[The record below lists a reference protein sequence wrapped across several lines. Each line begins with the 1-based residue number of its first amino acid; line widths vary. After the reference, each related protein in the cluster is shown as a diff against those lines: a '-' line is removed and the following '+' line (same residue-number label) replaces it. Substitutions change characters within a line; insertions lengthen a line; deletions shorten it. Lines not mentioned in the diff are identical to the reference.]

1 MKTVKIKSLT
11 LNNYRCFSGERE
23 FHADFGQK
31 TRVSGKNGSGKSTVM
46 NAVMEMLTGKNA
58 DGTQA
63 DNVRPIVNGQEVE
76 GVDVERTIVLD
87 IDGKETGIKKITKQK
102 RERVDG
108 EMQYVP
114 GSNVNSYTVDGIAF
128 NQKKLDEF
136 ISDNICPPETL
147 LACCNPNAFLSLKS
161 TTDMRAFLEKMA
173 GFDLNEYIKSLG
185 AEFAEVEEITKGHPI
200 EQVQKTLNKQLTDQK
215 KATTK
220 AETEWK
226 YEKAKAV
233 DSGVDDIT
241 RLTEQKVRY
250 ENQIAILDE
259 QEKSLD
265 DVMAAYDQ
273 KSKYILDLKFEQSE
287 FVRKANEGLVQQ
299 RKTLDCEIFSLN
311 QDMKSAENSL
321 RMAEM
326 DLKHASM
333 GVERHAADVKKAQ
346 EDWKKCNEKGFA
358 DNQLKTIQEEE
369 FDKDSLICPTCGQK
383 FPPER
388 EIAIRTDFEKKK
400 AERIRIEEAEKV
412 AFEEYKDKELARI
425 TESGNKAAKDLK
437 EAKKA
442 QAEAERKVTELKR
455 KITSLAM
462 KIQQKQTELSK
473 LPESVDLSD
482 NAEYRKIT
490 VEIAQAE
497 AALREMNNGSEQRRE
512 IKDKRNGFIRECA
525 KLDAEINN
533 IHRKKQAHEE
543 EVEKLYQA
551 FRESSQKEADILRKR
566 DILKNFSIK
575 KNERIASMIN
585 PVFGEFQFEFLEF
598 TQDGNPVETCRMVS
612 NGIEYKDFNHSKKI
626 LAQAD
631 LVRGFQRIVNV
642 QLPVF
647 LDDTE
652 SVNDELLPDFDNQ
665 MILLKVTKDD
675 LKVECIDEYM
685 ANLDRSYEQLS
696 KNQTISFSMDELR
709 DMESDDWK
717 PTQKIKDF
725 MERMNNE

>member
-1 MKTVKIKSLT
+1 MKTVKIKSIT
-11 LNNYRCFSGERE
+11 LNNYRCFNGERE

-46 NAVMEMLTGKNA
+46 NAVMEVLTGKNA

-76 GVDVERTIVLD
+76 GVDVERTVVLD
-87 IDGKETGIKKITKQK
+87 IDGKETEIKKITKQK

-108 EMQYVP
+108 VMQYVP

-185 AEFAEVEEITKGHPI
+185 AEFAEVEEITRGHSL
-200 EQVQKTLNKQLTDQK
+200 EAVAKTLNKQLTDQK

-233 DSGVDDIT
+233 DSGEDDVT
-241 RLTEQKVRY
+241 RLTEQKVSY
-250 ENQIAILDE
+250 ENQISILDE
-259 QEKSLD
+259 QEKSLN

-273 KSKYILDLKFEQSE
+273 KSKDILDLKFEQSE
-287 FVRKANEGLVQQ
+287 IVRKANEGLVNQ
-299 RKTLDCEIFSLN
+299 KKKLN
-311 QDMKSAENSL
+311 EDAFLLEHEKKIAENDL
-321 RMAEM
+321 RMSEI
-326 DLKHASM
+326 DLKHTSM
-333 GVERHAADVKKAQ
+333 GAERHTAEIRKAQ
-346 EDWKKCNEKGFA
+346 EDWKKCNEKEFA
-358 DNQLKTIQEEE
+358 DNQLKAIQEEE

-400 AERIRIEEAEKV
+400 AERIRIAEAEKV

-425 TESGNKAAKDLK
+425 TESGNKAAVDLK

-442 QAEAERKVTELKR
+442 QEEAERKIAELKQ
-455 KITSLAM
+455 KITSFAM
-462 KIQQKQTELSK
+462 EIHQKQDELSK

-482 NAEYRKIT
+482 NKEYQYLSMNIILAET
-490 VEIAQAE
+490 
-497 AALREMNNGSEQRRE
+497 ALHEMENGSEQRRE
-512 IKDKRNGFIRECA
+512 ITDKRNGFIRECA
-525 KLDAEINN
+525 KIDAEINN
-533 IHRKKQAHEE
+533 IKRKKQAHEE

-566 DILKNFSIK
+566 DILRNFSIQ
-575 KNERIASMIN
+575 KNARIAELVN
-585 PVFGEFQFEFLEF
+585 PNFTQFQFVF
-598 TQDGNPVETCRMVS
+598 TDETQSGEIIETCKLMKD
-612 NGIEYKDFNHSKKI
+612 GIEYKNLNYSDQLLCRI
-626 LAQAD
+626 D
-631 LVRGFQRIVNV
+631 LVCGF
-642 QLPVF
+642 
-647 LDDTE
+647 
-652 SVNDELLPDFDNQ
+652 
-665 MILLKVTKDD
+665 
-675 LKVECIDEYM
+675 
-685 ANLDRSYEQLS
+685 
-696 KNQTISFSMDELR
+696 
-709 DMESDDWK
+709 
-717 PTQKIKDF
+717 QKIKGLSLPIFADNAESLNSWRLPDTGRQMVF
-725 MERMNNE
+725 LEVTDGDLEVSEI

>member
-11 LNNYRCFSGERE
+11 LNNYRCFNGERE

-46 NAVMEMLTGKNA
+46 NAVMEVLTGKNA

-76 GVDVERTIVLD
+76 GVDVERTVVLN
-87 IDGKETGIKKITKQK
+87 IDGKETEIKKITKQK
-102 RERVDG
+102 RERMDG
-108 EMQYVP
+108 VMQYVP
-114 GSNVNSYTVDGIAF
+114 GSNVNSYTVDGISF

-136 ISDNICPPETL
+136 ISENICQPETL

-185 AEFAEVEEITKGHPI
+185 AEFAEIEEITKGHPI

-233 DSGVDDIT
+233 DSDEDDVT
-241 RLTEQKVRY
+241 RLTEKKVSY
-250 ENQIAILDE
+250 ENQISILDE

-273 KSKYILDLKFEQSE
+273 KSKDILDLKFEQSE
-287 FVRKANEGLVQQ
+287 IVRKANEGLVNQKKRLNEDTFLLEQ
-299 RKTLDCEIFSLN
+299 EKKNAEI
-311 QDMKSAENSL
+311 DL

-326 DLKHASM
+326 DLKHANM
-333 GVERHAADVKKAQ
+333 GVERHTAEVKKAQ
-346 EDWKKCNEKGFA
+346 EDWKKCSEKEFE
-358 DNQLKTIQEEE
+358 DSQLKAIQNEE

-400 AERIRIEEAEKV
+400 AERIRIAEAEKV
-412 AFEEYKDKELARI
+412 VFEEHKDKELTEI
-425 TESGNKAAKDLK
+425 TESGNKAAADLK

-442 QAEAERKVTELKR
+442 KAEAKRKVTELKQ

-482 NAEYRKIT
+482 NAEYQKIT
-490 VEIAQAE
+490 AEIEQAE
-497 AALREMNNGSEQRRE
+497 TALHEMENGSEQRRE
-512 IKDKRNGFIRECA
+512 ITDKRNGFIRECA
-525 KLDAEINN
+525 KIDAEINN
-533 IHRKKQAHEE
+533 INRKKQAHEE
-543 EVEKLYQA
+543 EVEKLYQE
-551 FRESSQKEADILRKR
+551 FRESSQKEADIQRKK

-585 PVFGEFQFEFLEF
+585 PVFSEFQLEFLEF
-598 TQDGNPVETCRMVS
+598 TQDGNPVETCKIMS
-612 NGIEYKDFNHSKKI
+612 NGIEYRDMNHSKKI
-626 LAQAD
+626 LVQAD
-631 LVRGFQRIVNV
+631 LLRGFQELSGLN
-642 QLPVF
+642 LFVF
-647 LDDTE
+647 IDDTE
-652 SVNDELLPDFDNQ
+652 SVNDENLPDMDRQ
-665 MILLKVTKDD
+665 MILLKVTDTE
-675 LKVECIDEYM
+675 LKVEHI
-685 ANLDRSYEQLS
+685 
-696 KNQTISFSMDELR
+696 
-709 DMESDDWK
+709 
-717 PTQKIKDF
+717 
-725 MERMNNE
+725 

>member
-1 MKTVKIKSLT
+1 MKNVKIKSLT

-23 FHADFGQK
+23 FRADFGDK

-46 NAVMEMLTGKNA
+46 NAVMEVLTGKNA

-63 DNVRPIVNGQEVE
+63 DNVRPIVDGQEVD
-76 GVDVERTIVLD
+76 GVDVERTVVLD
-87 IDGKETGIKKITKQK
+87 IDGKETEIKKITKQK
-102 RERVDG
+102 RERVNG

-136 ISDNICPPETL
+136 ISENICPPETL

-185 AEFAEVEEITKGHPI
+185 EEFVEVEEITKGHPI

-226 YEKAKAV
+226 YEKGKAV
-233 DSGVDDIT
+233 DSGDDDVT
-241 RLTEQKVRY
+241 RLIEQKASY

-273 KSKYILDLKFEQSE
+273 KSKDILDLKFEQSDI
-287 FVRKANEGLVQQ
+287 VRKANEGIVQQ
-299 RKTLDCEIFSLN
+299 RKALDNEIFSME

-326 DLKHASM
+326 DLRHANM
-333 GVERHAADVKKAQ
+333 GVERNTAEIKKAQ
-346 EDWKKCNEKGFA
+346 EDWKTYYEREYP
-358 DNQLKTIQEEE
+358 EENLE
-369 FDKDSLICPTCGQK
+369 RIKAEQFDESSLVCPTCGRDLPVEQAEKIRAEFEQK
-383 FPPER
+383 K
-388 EIAIRTDFEKKK
+388 AIRIKSEED
-400 AERIRIEEAEKV
+400 IREQ
-412 AFEEYKDKELARI
+412 FYQQKDKKLTEI
-425 TESGNKAAKDLK
+425 TEFGNKAATDLK

-442 QAEAERKVTELKR
+442 QAEAERKVTELKQ

-462 KIQQKQTELSK
+462 EIQKKQAELSS

-482 NAEYRKIT
+482 NTEYQKIT
-490 VEIAQAE
+490 AEIEQAE
-497 AALREMNNGSEQRRE
+497 AALHEMNNGSEQRRE
-512 IKDKRNGFIRECA
+512 ITEKRNGFIRECA
-525 KLDAEINN
+525 KIDAEINN
-533 IHRKKQAHEE
+533 IQRKKQAHEE

-566 DILKNFSIK
+566 DIIRNFSIQ
-575 KNERIASMIN
+575 KNARIAELVN
-585 PVFGEFQFEFLEF
+585 PNFTQFQFVF
-598 TQDGNPVETCRMVS
+598 TDETQSGEIIETCKLMKD
-612 NGIEYKDFNHSKKI
+612 GIEYKNLNYSDQLLCRI
-626 LAQAD
+626 D
-631 LVRGFQRIVNV
+631 LVCGFQKIKGLS
-642 QLPVF
+642 LPIFADNAESLNSWRLPDTGRQMVF
-647 LDDTE
+647 LEVTE
-652 SVNDELLPDFDNQ
+652 
-665 MILLKVTKDD
+665 DD
-675 LKVECIDEYM
+675 LKVEEV
-685 ANLDRSYEQLS
+685 E
-696 KNQTISFSMDELR
+696 
-709 DMESDDWK
+709 
-717 PTQKIKDF
+717 
-725 MERMNNE
+725 

>member
-1 MKTVKIKSLT
+1 MKNVKIKSLT

-23 FHADFGQK
+23 FHADFGEK

-46 NAVMEMLTGKNA
+46 NAVMEVLTGKNA

-76 GVDVERTIVLD
+76 GVDVERTVVLD
-87 IDGKETGIKKITKQK
+87 VDGKETEIKKITKQK
-102 RERVDG
+102 RERVGG

-114 GSNVNSYTVDGIAF
+114 GSNVNSYTVDGISF

-136 ISDNICPPETL
+136 ISENICPPETL

-185 AEFAEVEEITKGHPI
+185 AEFTEVEEITKGHPI

-241 RLTEQKVRY
+241 RLTEEKARY

-265 DVMAAYDQ
+265 DVMAAYDK
-273 KSKYILDLKFEQSE
+273 KSKDILDLKFEQSE
-287 FVRKANEGLVQQ
+287 IMRKANEGLVQQ
-299 RKTLDCEIFSLN
+299 RKVLDGEIFSLE
-311 QDMKSAENSL
+311 QEKKSSENDL

-326 DLKHASM
+326 DLRHANM
-333 GVERHAADVKKAQ
+333 GVDRHTAEVKKAQ
-346 EDWKKCNEKGFA
+346 EDWKSYSEREYP
-358 DNQLKTIQEEE
+358 EENLE
-369 FDKDSLICPTCGQK
+369 RIKAEQFDENSLVCPTCGQDLPVEQAEK
-383 FPPER
+383 ICSE
-388 EIAIRTDFEKKK
+388 FEQKK
-400 AERIRIEEAEKV
+400 AKRIADEENVKTSFYEA
-412 AFEEYKDKELARI
+412 KDKKLTEI
-425 TESGNKAAKDLK
+425 TESGNKAAADLK

-442 QAEAERKVTELKR
+442 QEEAERKIAELKQ

-462 KIQQKQTELSK
+462 GIQKKQAELSK

-482 NAEYRKIT
+482 NAEYQKIT
-490 VEIAQAE
+490 AEIAQAE
-497 AALREMNNGSEQRRE
+497 EALKHINNGSEQRRE
-512 IKDKRNGFIRECA
+512 ITEKRNGFIREYA
-525 KLDAEINN
+525 KIDAEINN
-533 IHRKKQAHEE
+533 VQRKKQAHEE

-551 FRESSQKEADILRKR
+551 FRESSQKEADIQKRK

-575 KNERIASMIN
+575 KNDRIASMIN
-585 PVFGEFQFEFLEF
+585 PVFSEFQFEFLEF

-612 NGIEYKDFNHSKKI
+612 NGIEYRDMNHSKKI
-626 LAQAD
+626 LVQAD
-631 LVRGFQRIVNV
+631 LLRGFQALSGLN
-642 QLPVF
+642 LFVF
-647 LDDTE
+647 IDDTE
-652 SVNDELLPDFDNQ
+652 SVNDENLPDMDRQ
-665 MILLKVTKDD
+665 MILLKVTDGD
-675 LKVECIDEYM
+675 LKVEEI
-685 ANLDRSYEQLS
+685 
-696 KNQTISFSMDELR
+696 
-709 DMESDDWK
+709 
-717 PTQKIKDF
+717 
-725 MERMNNE
+725 

>member
-23 FHADFGQK
+23 FHADFGEK

-46 NAVMEMLTGKNA
+46 NAVMEVLTGKNA

-63 DNVRPIVNGQEVE
+63 DNVRPIVNGQEIE
-76 GVDVERTIVLD
+76 GVDVERTVVMD
-87 IDGKETGIKKITKQK
+87 IDGKETEIKKITKQK

-108 EMQYVP
+108 VMQYVP
-114 GSNVNSYTVDGIAF
+114 GSNANSYLIDGISF
-128 NQKKLDEF
+128 TQKKFDEF
-136 ISDNICPPETL
+136 MAENICPPETL

-185 AEFAEVEEITKGHPI
+185 SEFAEVEEITKGHPI
-200 EQVQKTLNKQLTDQK
+200 EQVQKTFNKQLTDQK

-233 DSGVDDIT
+233 DSGEDDVT

-273 KSKYILDLKFEQSE
+273 KSKDILDLKFEQSE
-287 FVRKANEGLVQQ
+287 VVRKANEGIVQQ

-326 DLKHASM
+326 DLRHANM
-333 GVERHAADVKKAQ
+333 GIERHTEEVKKAQ
-346 EDWKKCNEKGFA
+346 EDWKKCSEKEFE
-358 DNQLKTIQEEE
+358 DSQLKAIQNEE

-400 AERIRIEEAEKV
+400 AERIRIAEAEKV
-412 AFEEYKDKELARI
+412 AFEEYRDKELTRI
-425 TESGNKAAKDLK
+425 TESGNKAATDLK
-437 EAKKA
+437 EAKKE
-442 QAEAERKVTELKR
+442 QEEAEREIAELKQ
-455 KITSLAM
+455 KIASIAM
-462 KIQQKQTELSK
+462 EIQKKKTELSK

-482 NAEYRKIT
+482 NAEYQSISMN
-490 VEIAQAE
+490 IILAE
-497 AALREMNNGSEQRRE
+497 KALQEMNNGSQQRRE
-512 IKDKRNGFIRECA
+512 ITDNRNGFIRECA
-525 KLDAEINN
+525 KIDAEINN
-533 IHRKKQAHEE
+533 IQRKKQAHDEA
-543 EVEKLYQA
+543 VEQLYQA
-551 FRESSQKEADILRKR
+551 FRESSQKEADVQRKK

-585 PVFGEFQFEFLEF
+585 PVFSEFQFEFLEF

-612 NGIEYKDFNHSKKI
+612 NGIEYRDMNHSKKI

-631 LVRGFQRIVNV
+631 LLRGFQELSGLN
-642 QLPVF
+642 LFVF
-647 LDDTE
+647 IDDTE
-652 SVNDELLPDFDNQ
+652 SVNDENLPDMDRQ
-665 MILLKVTKDD
+665 MVLLKVTDGD
-675 LKVECIDEYM
+675 LEVSEI
-685 ANLDRSYEQLS
+685 
-696 KNQTISFSMDELR
+696 
-709 DMESDDWK
+709 
-717 PTQKIKDF
+717 
-725 MERMNNE
+725 